1 MTPDQLITLYHCISF
16 LTFSSI
22 YVDFNGFLIYNKLR
36 KYHFAYLLKRFLFFT
51 GQRPDSF

>member
-16 LTFSSI
+16 LKFSSI

-36 KYHFAYLLKRFLFFT
+36 KYHFAHLLKRFLLFT